1 VGDVVTLAGVDA
13 TFNGT
18 YTVTAT
24 TTTTFSYAK
33 VTQRHLG
40 GCHRHGHLDRTP
52 AGRRLRDGHPGEGR
66 SDRMRV
72 RVNYNDGTEPEELD
86 VTPGSVHFHPYPEGD
101 TEKHEV
107 TVETVGVDPLA
118 ADEPEPDVEY
128 ADEEGYD
135 PVITRSPKS
144 SVTSKTTPRIWMK
157 SSPPRGGQGRVT
169 LLTHLES
176 MRES

>member
-1 VGDVVTLAGVDA
+1 
-13 TFNGT
+13 
-18 YTVTAT
+18 
-24 TTTTFSYAK
+24 
-33 VTQRHLG
+33 
-40 GCHRHGHLDRTP
+40 
-52 AGRRLRDGHPGEGR
+52 
-66 SDRMRV
+66 MRV

-135 PVITRSPKS
+135 PGDHTVTEVIGYVEDNPQDLEEVIAAEQAGKA
-144 SVTSKTTPRIWMK
+144 
-157 SSPPRGGQGRVT
+157 RVT